1 MDFYRLPTD
10 VREAQV
16 ARIMRES
23 KKRFNHETCA
33 AEYIKIYEAMLQRPL
48 TELFDG
54 EAGNQNPYREGVN

>member
-16 ARIMRES
+16 ARVMNES
-23 KKRFNHETCA
+23 RQRFSHERCA
-33 AEYIKIYEAMLQRPL
+33 AEYIKIYEEMLQRPL

-54 EAGNQNPYREGVN
+54 EHAEQNPYHEGH